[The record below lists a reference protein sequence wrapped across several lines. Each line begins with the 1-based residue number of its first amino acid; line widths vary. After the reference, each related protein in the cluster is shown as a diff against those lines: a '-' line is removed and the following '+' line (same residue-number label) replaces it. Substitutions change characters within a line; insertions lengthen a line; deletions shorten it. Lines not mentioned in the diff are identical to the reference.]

1 MEKMTIVI
9 NMMNISNLKINFK
22 TYLHKI
28 DSRYIQLFI
37 VLFVEMN
44 SHYQTRLQSRM
55 QNKETTMSYSP
66 ESCSHQYNTRLQNR
80 LQKLEQPMMVERPTT
95 HHYNTRSHD
104 KTVSIN
110 FDEASEMWNKNKR
123 RSGQMYYYK

>member
-28 DSRYIQLFI
+28 DSGCIQLFI

-55 QNKETTMSYSP
+55 QKENTMNYSQ

-95 HHYNTRSHD
+95 HHYNTRSHH
-104 KTVSIN
+104 KTVSID

>member
-9 NMMNISNLKINFK
+9 NTMNISNLKINFK
-22 TYLHKI
+22 ICLHKI
-28 DSRYIQLFI
+28 DSGCIQLFI

-80 LQKLEQPMMVERPTT
+80 LHKLEQPIMVERSTT

-104 KTVSIN
+104 KTVSID
-110 FDEASEMWNKNKR
+110 FDDSSKMWNKNKR

>member
-1 MEKMTIVI
+1 MEKMTILI

-28 DSRYIQLFI
+28 DSGCIQLFI

-55 QNKETTMSYSP
+55 QKENTMNYSQ

-104 KTVSIN
+104 KTVSID